1 MNKVFS
7 DNAWRDFMYWVKED
21 RKIAKKI
28 NELLKD
34 IERNGNEGLG
44 KPEQLRS
51 DLSGYWSR
59 RITIKDRLVY
69 RFDDNNIY
77 IAACKLNIAFANAN

>member
-34 IERNGNEGLG
+34 IERNDNEGLG
-44 KPEQLRS
+44 CELIYQVIGVDALR
-51 DLSGYWSR
+51 
-59 RITIKDRLVY
+59 
-69 RFDDNNIY
+69 
-77 IAACKLNIAFANAN
+77 